1 MNTST
6 ITDAFSDR
14 LPSPSAAASSISSTF
29 DDVAHR
35 IPDII
40 PDIDVPDLS
49 RTARRSRR
57 AVARVVP
64 GMSTSRLDVVR
75 SQATKRRL
83 LVVVAVVAVI
93 AVLAVRRRSAASPSE
108 QRRDDWMT
116 TPGGDSQH
124 ADHRREPA
132 TTGV

>member
-1 MNTST
+1 MITMNTST

-35 IPDII
+35 LT
-40 PDIDVPDLS
+40 DIDVPDLS

-64 GMSTSRLDVVR
+64 GMSTSRLDAVR

-83 LVVVAVVAVI
+83 LVVAAVVAVI
-93 AVLAVRRRSAASPSE
+93 AVLAVRRRRASSPSE

-124 ADHRREPA
+124 ADQRREPA